1 MDYLII
7 YSHPNP
13 KSFNH
18 AIKES
23 IEKKLKEKN
32 KSFET
37 RDLYS
42 IGFDPVMKPDDFIA
56 IQKGEHLPDVKK
68 EQELI
73 KNTETVIF
81 IHPIWWYSMPAILKG
96 YIDRVF
102 SYGFAYIQTEKGIEP
117 LLTDK
122 KVVIF
127 NTLGET
133 EEQCEGTGICQCIKK
148 TIGGTFEFCGMEVIK
163 HEMFFAVPYVSDE
176 ERKQYLRQVE
186 KIIDDI
192 TD

>member
-1 MDYLII
+1 MDYLIV
-7 YSHPNP
+7 YAHPNP

-18 AIKES
+18 AIKET
-23 IEKKLKEKN
+23 IENKLKEKG

-42 IGFDPVMKPDDFIA
+42 LGFDPVMKPDDFIA
-56 IQKGEHLPDVKK
+56 IQKGEYLPDVKT
-68 EQELI
+68 EQDLI
-73 KNTETVIF
+73 KEAKTIIF

-102 SYGFAYIQTEKGIEP
+102 SYGFAYVLEDELKP

-122 KVVIF
+122 KVMIF

-133 EEQCEGTGICQCIKK
+133 EEQCEGAGICPCIKK
-148 TIGGTFEFCGMEVIK
+148 TIGGTFEFCGMEVVEHK
-163 HEMFFAVPYVSDE
+163 MFFAVPYVTDE
-176 ERKQYLRQVE
+176 VRKGYLKELEQILDKIVE
-186 KIIDDI
+186 
-192 TD
+192 